1 MPTFHVSTTGNDTTG
16 NGSESTP
23 YLYDNSTKIPGDT
36 IILGLV
42 LVATTD
48 VEIELEP
55 ETAAPNSIVQNVSA
69 LSNNTTNFG
78 SVLKLQ
84 QGEYTISEPIG
95 LTGPKSVLLVA
106 TNGPLRIL
114 RINYI

>member
-1 MPTFHVSTTGNDTTG
+1 MLVLRVMIQQVMVQNQHHTFTI
-16 NGSESTP
+16 TP
-23 YLYDNSTKIPGDT
+23 KIPGYT